1 MEKTSKK
8 YKSEGFMQGV
18 LALMFSQILI
28 KVLGLVYKMYLTNR
42 QGFGDEGNAI
52 YSAGYYI
59 YALLL
64 TISSVGVPNA
74 ISKLISERTAIEDYK
89 GANRIFQV
97 AFCTFAVVGLIG
109 TLILFMGAHYIAN
122 VMVQIPE
129 AEMTLVAL
137 SPSIFFVA
145 IASVIRGYFNGTQKM
160 SATAKSQTLEQ
171 VFKSVLTIIVV
182 EIVATFSSTNTALMA
197 AGANLATTLSVIL
210 SFVYLIAYL
219 RKQKKYREK
228 MKIQPQIQIIKY
240 KKESIKTIVKRILYV
255 SVPMSL
261 SAILS
266 SINKNID
273 SMTVVRGLKN
283 FLTEADAKVQYGI
296 LSGKVDT
303 LTTLPLSFN
312 IAFATALVPVI
323 AAARAKN
330 DMSSANKRVSF
341 SILVTILIGLPCTVG
356 MYIFAEQILAL
367 LFPAQSSGVLVLQ
380 ISSIAIIFSVLIQ
393 TINGA
398 LQGIGKVM
406 VPAVAL
412 GIGVIVKLIL
422 NLVLVPNPAIGVNG
436 AAIGNVACNVIAC
449 VIGFIVLK
457 RNIDIEMKFSK
468 FVIKPIIA
476 TAIMG
481 ICSMGIYIVLIG
493 MHLEMKKATIIA
505 IIVAVLTYA
514 LALVVLRIFTKEE
527 ICMIPYGQ
535 KLYKVLEKTG
545 IYK

>member
-1 MEKTSKK
+1 MRKTNKK

-18 LALMFSQILI
+18 FALMFSQVLI
-28 KVLGLVYKMYLTNR
+28 KILGLVYKMYLTNR

-64 TISSVGVPNA
+64 TVSSVGVPNA
-74 ISKLISERTAIEDYK
+74 ISKLVSERIAVEDYK
-89 GANRIFQV
+89 GAKRIFQA
-97 AFCTFAVVGLIG
+97 AFCTFAIIGLAG

-160 SATAKSQTLEQ
+160 STTAKSQTLEQ
-171 VFKSVLTIIVV
+171 VFKSLLTIIVV
-182 EIVATFSSTNTALMA
+182 EIVAIFSSTNTAIMA

-210 SFVYLIAYL
+210 SFAYLISYL
-219 RKQKKYREK
+219 RRQKLYKLK
-228 MKIQPQIQIIKY
+228 MGLQEPIQKIKY
-240 KKESIKTIVKRILYV
+240 KKEGIKTIVKRILYV

-283 FLTEADAKVQYGI
+283 FLTEAEAKVQYGI

-330 DMSSANKRVSF
+330 DMDVANKRVSF
-341 SILVTILIGLPCTVG
+341 SLLVTILIGLPCTVG
-356 MYIFAEQILAL
+356 MYMFAEQILNL
-367 LFPAQSSGVLVLQ
+367 LFPAQSAGIVVLQ
-380 ISSIAIIFSVLIQ
+380 ISALTIIFSVLIQ

-406 VPAVAL
+406 VPAISL
-412 GIGVIVKLIL
+412 GIGVIIKLIL
-422 NLVLVPNPAIGVNG
+422 NLILVPNPTFGVNG
-436 AAIGNVACNVIAC
+436 AAIANVACNVIAC
-449 VIGFIVLK
+449 IISLVVLK
-457 RNIDIEMKFSK
+457 KNINIETKFSK
-468 FVIKPIIA
+468 FVLKPIIA
-476 TAIMG
+476 TAIMA
-481 ICSMGIYIVLIG
+481 ICSMGIYTVLIG
-493 MHLEMKKATIIA
+493 AHLAMKKATLIA
-505 IIVAVLTYA
+505 LVIAVITYA
-514 LALVVLRIFTKEE
+514 MALIALKVFTKDE
-527 ICMIPYGQ
+527 IYMIPYGQ
-535 KLYKVLEKTG
+535 KIYKVLEKTG

>member
-18 LALMFSQILI
+18 LALMFSQVLI

-42 QGFGDEGNAI
+42 PGFGDEGNAI

-64 TISSVGVPNA
+64 TVSSVGVPNA
-74 ISKLISERTAIEDYK
+74 ISKLVSERIAVEDYRGSK
-89 GANRIFQV
+89 RIFQA

-109 TLILFMGAHYIAN
+109 SLILFLGASYIAN

-228 MKIQPQIQIIKY
+228 MKIQPQIQRVKY

-468 FVIKPIIA
+468 FVVKPIIA

-493 MHLEMKKATIIA
+493 MHLAMKKATIIA